1 MKSHTKLLGTAALTV
16 LATTA
21 SFTPMAFAGDSKIY
35 PGAACQPERGARA
48 ADLNSLSGFIEN
60 KAFTGSMRVTCPIVR
75 DNTTNSNG
83 IAQVTVRI
91 QNLRGEST
99 IGSRCELRSFND
111 NGGALDVDTAFVFG
125 QTGFHTLTLRDVDVS
140 QAHAGSYVLSCS
152 LAPRFT
158 RLIEYRV
165 NEF

>member
-1 MKSHTKLLGTAALTV
+1 MMKSHIKLFAASSISI
-16 LATTA
+16 LAMSA
-21 SFTPMAFAGDSKIY
+21 APAAFAGDSKIY
-35 PGAACQPERGARA
+35 PGAACQPEFGSRA
-48 ADLNSLSGFIEN
+48 SDLNSFSGFIVN
-60 KAFTGSMRVTCPIVR
+60 KNTSNSMSVTCPIVR

-91 QNLRGEST
+91 QNLRGESR
-99 IGSRCELRSFND
+99 IGSRCELRSLN
-111 NGGALDVDTAFVFG
+111 NQGVALDVDSASVFG
-125 QTGFHTLTLRDVDVS
+125 RTGFHTLTLKDVDVS
-140 QAHAGSYVLSCS
+140 QAHAGSYVLECS